1 MRSQYKPSA
10 DQPGYSDSVLESSE
24 DYEPYGY
31 VSPELQPIGE
41 VNAGR
46 NTAFDRVIEA
56 QLLADSSMVGC

>member
-1 MRSQYKPSA
+1 MRSQYRPA
-10 DQPGYSDSVLESSE
+10 VDQPGYSDCVLESND

-31 VSPELQPIGE
+31 ASLELQP
-41 VNAGR
+41 VHDLNARR